1 MSLLTGNAGPGRH
14 HHDDPGDDDD
24 VPPDDD
30 DARRRAPRRRHMEL
44 LRRPRSERLQPRRR
58 PDAELDHLLLA
69 NRNEPRGGFIGTLPA
84 SGDILDFD
92 SWQMLTAISC
102 DLQCCTGAGVRAD
115 AQFGN
120 SADGTIA
127 IVSDCGSFTCSVGYA
142 GAMTR

>member
-1 MSLLTGNAGPGRH
+1 LIRLRDSESSTTVSPWLMNPG
-14 HHDDPGDDDD
+14 
-24 VPPDDD
+24 
-30 DARRRAPRRRHMEL
+30 
-44 LRRPRSERLQPRRR
+44 SENQ
-58 PDAELDHLLLA
+58 
-69 NRNEPRGGFIGTLPA
+69 
-84 SGDILDFD
+84 